1 MPIIE
6 NYFTQ
11 PLTWSQLQVLSC
23 SRTLTRDTDM
33 LRTLSLL
40 LVALMFS
47 VAALAADN
55 QYVLGVDGLAC
66 PFCAFGIE
74 KSLNKVDGVTDIQVD
89 IGDSVVRVTLQEGQT
104 FTEEQARQAVK
115 EAGFTLRS
123 FSRTE
128 GETGGQDA
136 Q

>member
-1 MPIIE
+1 M
-6 NYFTQ
+6 FA
-11 PLTWSQLQVLSC
+11 
-23 SRTLTRDTDM
+23 R
-33 LRTLSLL
+33 LSLML
-40 LVALMFS
+40 AALMLSLTTLVA
-47 VAALAADN
+47 DD

-74 KSLNKVDGVTDIQVD
+74 KRLNQVDGVTDVQID
-89 IGDSVVRVTLQEGQT
+89 IGDGVVRVILQEGQT
-104 FTEEQARQAVK
+104 FTEERARQAVK

-128 GETGGQDA
+128 AGGRDA